1 MHVEAADNVFIEVI
15 LCEFV
20 LHLVHSVD
28 DVVEGLCVVHA
39 FVLFAFEAA
48 AGCAGLFHEGVAHG
62 DHLLILILELLFDL
76 IDSFHE
82 EVDNFFYFNVL
93 ILIVF

>member
-1 MHVEAADNVFIEVI
+1 MHVEAAGNVFIEVI

-48 AGCAGLFHEGVAHG
+48 AGCAGLFHE
-62 DHLLILILELLFDL
+62 
-76 IDSFHE
+76 
-82 EVDNFFYFNVL
+82 
-93 ILIVF
+93 